1 MDIRRKVINLYAV
14 PAELIPEGA
23 QIVPSACSLPTGVIP
38 QVICRAD
45 GAVSAK
51 VASLFVWFQKNLREE
66 NGYIVGSS
74 ALPAL
79 SLDKGIWKDAI
90 GLLKT
95 LLEKY
100 EKVQGPVFLPS
111 FDCGRTGKFAIADLY
126 TKLLHG
132 SITIPVVTYKVGKKW
147 EAEPEAEDK
156 AQDDEE
162 NVNCVSQS

>member
-23 QIVPSACSLPTGVIP
+23 QIVPSACSLPIGVIP

-45 GAVSAK
+45 GDVSGK
-51 VASLFVWFQKNLREE
+51 VAELFVWFQKNLREE
-66 NGYIVGSS
+66 NGYIVGSA

-79 SLDKGIWKDAI
+79 SLDSGIWNDAV

-100 EKVQGPVFLPS
+100 EKVQGPVFVPS
-111 FDCGRTGKFAIADLY
+111 HDCGRTGKFAIADLY

-132 SITIPVVTYKVGKKW
+132 SITIPVVTYKIEKKW
-147 EAEPEAEDK
+147 EAEPIEKPVETEET
-156 AQDDEE
+156 AQ
-162 NVNCVSQS
+162 